1 MCLNFGL
8 HVNLWNLL
16 LWSQVGIESP
26 LLLEVLFGFSSRG
39 IFLLDY
45 LWLNKNVFQMVSSL
59 SLNHM
64 IPVTFSVLDTPQI
77 TICFMWIRCAELPE
91 WPHPYT
97 FSYTFTFLII
107 YTWYCLMGKW
117 INKND
122 KLIHLSIKH
131 LTIPT

>member
-77 TICFMWIRCAELPE
+77 NNLFYVDQMCRTSRVATPLYILLNFYFPNNI
-91 WPHPYT
+91 Y
-97 FSYTFTFLII
+97 LI
-107 YTWYCLMGKW
+107 
-117 INKND
+117 
-122 KLIHLSIKH
+122 LSDG
-131 LTIPT
+131 